1 MNVTTP
7 EPDPRDALHFPPAA
21 LPIQATESREIPDAR
36 PHGDCLDLGDVA
48 KNDEVFHV
56 GILDRTLGIRDR
68 WTPQFSE
75 LVSTLAAGPKR
86 CCPNDRRTFA
96 MRVPLSGVARQRTS
110 IEPDARVSTQRRLAS
125 RTAVPRRRHSRLAPG
140 GGRLSNP
147 APLADDRLHVRCVLM
162 RGFHDLPDRLM
173 NNWGDAG

>member
-1 MNVTTP
+1 MNVITP

-56 GILDRTLGIRDR
+56 GILDRTLGIRGR

-96 MRVPLSGVARQRTS
+96 MRVPPSRGTRQ
-110 IEPDARVSTQRRLAS
+110 LAGETF
-125 RTAVPRRRHSRLAPG
+125 RCTFRFGPG
-140 GGRLSNP
+140 TFPGRGGW
-147 APLADDRLHVRCVLM
+147 
-162 RGFHDLPDRLM
+162 F
-173 NNWGDAG
+173 GDSA

>member
-56 GILDRTLGIRDR
+56 GILDRTLGIRGR

-96 MRVPLSGVARQRTS
+96 MRVPLRAAARTTLQSGQDSVVPVRQGVMRT
-110 IEPDARVSTQRRLAS
+110 
-125 RTAVPRRRHSRLAPG
+125 
-140 GGRLSNP
+140 
-147 APLADDRLHVRCVLM
+147 
-162 RGFHDLPDRLM
+162 
-173 NNWGDAG
+173 